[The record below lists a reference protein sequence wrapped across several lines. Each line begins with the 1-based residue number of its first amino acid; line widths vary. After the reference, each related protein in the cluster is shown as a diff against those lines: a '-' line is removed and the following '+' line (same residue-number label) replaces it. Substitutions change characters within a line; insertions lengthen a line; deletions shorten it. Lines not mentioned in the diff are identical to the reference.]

1 MRLDAIF
8 VICEQGAAHMSI
20 IRNTFVDYLNK
31 YTTASPDHEAAFD
44 EFIAEAPPPAG
55 GLLRIQTK
63 VEQFLQVRFATDKPP
78 SIILTGNA
86 GDGKTFLCRQIIQT
100 LTQKPIP
107 DWEELAH
114 TPLERNGIRFYFIK
128 DLSELNEEEGKA
140 ILKRLEDSLNPT
152 SPNRY
157 LIAAN
162 EGRLRD
168 LLNRIEAPKLRE
180 AIEQQLQYGADS
192 GSLSLVIID
201 LTKVT
206 TSVFVPETLRWMT
219 SNIHWQ
225 SCINCPIIER
235 CPIQHNAR
243 ILRNDL
249 VVKRV
254 KLLYELLDHLDIHVT
269 LRDMLIHLSFTLTG
283 SQSCP
288 ELQQLDARQAD
299 LSYLAY
305 YENILGGRENSPFRR
320 KSSVVQ
326 HLARLQLGEH
336 SIFEI
341 DNFIIN
347 STEQDDQENIHAQLF
362 VPAVDL
368 NFKRFEQD
376 RRAYIEGGAEQGAR
390 EETLAFLAW
399 LPHCRRKLFFEWQ
412 NERCTNLSITFRYL
426 NTYRQLL
433 TDTHYPKDVIRKRLV
448 LGLNR
453 AFSRL
458 YLTSDEVL
466 YITSQ
471 YLHSAEQPRPLVR
484 LEIPVNGI
492 DFWVD
497 PREDLSLD
505 RCWRDLYLLIS
516 PPPELN
522 LYRMGDAPKPQRWR
536 LNLLVF
542 EYLLRLADGGTF
554 DVLAEECE
562 LSIRDLKDR
571 LLSAFSHETTSVR
584 IKFFVAERQQYVLK
598 NIYIDEKGVILAGG

>member
-1 MRLDAIF
+1 MAKMMRLGAIF
-8 VICEQGAAHMSI
+8 VICEKVAAPMSG
-20 IRNTFVDYLNK
+20 IRNPFVDLLNK

-55 GLLRIQTK
+55 GPLRIQTK
-63 VEQFLQVRFATDKPP
+63 VEKLLQIRFAADKPP

-86 GDGKTFLCRQIIQT
+86 GDGKTFLCRQILQT
-100 LTQKPIP
+100 FTQKPIP

-114 TPLERNGIRFYFIK
+114 TPLERNGTRLCFIK
-128 DLSELNEEEGKA
+128 DLSELSEEEGKA
-140 ILKRLEDSLNPT
+140 VLKRLEDSLNPT

-162 EGRLRD
+162 EGRLRN
-168 LLNRIEAPKLRE
+168 LLNRIEAPELRQN
-180 AIEQQLQYGADS
+180 IEHQLRHGANS
-192 GSLSLVIID
+192 GSSSLVVID
-201 LTKVT
+201 LSKAT

-219 SNIHWQ
+219 SDVHWQ
-225 SCINCPIIER
+225 SCINCPIVER
-235 CPIQHNAR
+235 CPIWHNAR
-243 ILRNDL
+243 ILRNER
-249 VVKRV
+249 VVERV
-254 KLLYELLDHLDIHVT
+254 KLLYELLEHLDIHVT

-283 SQSCP
+283 SRSCP

-305 YENILGGRENSPFRR
+305 YENILGGREDSPFRR
-320 KSSVVQ
+320 KASVVQ
-326 HLARLQLGEH
+326 HLARLRLGEH

-347 STEQDDQENIHAQLF
+347 GTEQDDQENIHAQLF

-376 RRAYIEGGAEQGAR
+376 RRAYIEGGAEKGALL
-390 EETLAFLAW
+390 EW
-399 LPHCRRKLFFEWQ
+399 LPHCRRKLFFEWHD
-412 NERCTNLSITFRYL
+412 ERCANRLITFHHL
-426 NTYRQLL
+426 NSYRQLL
-433 TDTHYPKDVIRKRLV
+433 IDAHYPKDVIRKRLI

-458 YLTSDEVL
+458 YLTSDDVL
-466 YITSQ
+466 YLYI
-471 YLHSAEQPRPLVR
+471 RPLVR
-484 LEIPVNGI
+484 LEIPANGI
-492 DFWVD
+492 DFWTD
-497 PREDLSLD
+497 PREDLTLD

-554 DVLAEECE
+554 HVLADECE

-571 LLSAFSHETTSVR
+571 LISAFSYDAASTR
-584 IKFFVAERQQYVLK
+584 IRFFVAERQQYILK
-598 NIYIDEKGVILAGG
+598 TIYIDEKGVIRAGG